1 MRGKAWGTY
10 VIPDEIFKNEDTRSK
25 MAVKLRDIFSQ
36 FLRNGKVPD
45 YLMMAKLILISKDDT
60 NTSTIDKVRSIGVL
74 PVITKLF
81 ELSIINKLKKVFISP
96 EFNNQQRGFMEGNQQ
111 EII

>member
-1 MRGKAWGTY
+1 
-10 VIPDEIFKNEDTRSK
+10 
-25 MAVKLRDIFSQ
+25 
-36 FLRNGKVPD
+36 
-45 YLMMAKLILISKDDT
+45 MMAKLILISKDDT

-74 PVITKLF
+74 SVITKLF
-81 ELSIINKLKKVFISP
+81 ELSIFNKLKKVFISP